1 MPIMNAHAV
10 AVLTLSRSRHRL
22 PTDAFAAEP
31 APLREQ
37 ERGTRRLGIG
47 EPLSYGWLLGPALLL
62 VYWSIGSATGF
73 IDNRKIGRAS
83 CRERVCQ
90 YVEISVVAVP
100 LKKKKK

>member
-73 IDNRKIGRAS
+73 IDNRILPAPWVAVTTLGSAS
-83 CRERVCQ
+83 CRERV
-90 YVEISVVAVP
+90 VHDV
-100 LKKKKK
+100 